1 VLSCNCCV
9 CGRGNTF
16 YDNAYGSN
24 LQRSIHHCAAPCG
37 SWCDDDS
44 ESADQH
50 AACHGWLTQRH
61 ELAEFR
67 LAPLRVRPEENTEED
82 ASTQRAPI
90 LQIEQQAPR
99 QSQPQQEPEA
109 QEAGSDDLEQLRMK
123 LDMCN
128 RQIAVSNATINQME
142 TAIETLE
149 QQNQEMR
156 RKLDD
161 IAAICS

>member
-1 VLSCNCCV
+1 M
-9 CGRGNTF
+9 
-16 YDNAYGSN
+16 
-24 LQRSIHHCAAPCG
+24 
-37 SWCDDDS
+37 
-44 ESADQH
+44 
-50 AACHGWLTQRH
+50 
-61 ELAEFR
+61 
-67 LAPLRVRPEENTEED
+67 RPEENTEED